1 MAVAV
6 TAASP
11 SPSRRVPMDLRD
23 GPTRTRRACHEASSV
38 AQVGCPLAAGHA
50 RARGPASR
58 AVVVVAVVLAP
69 SLAARRMR
77 AARER
82 RARARGGRRR
92 RASPSRTPH
101 RARTQHTQRREQR
114 ARQRR
119 RCMRAAGRRWDG
131 TSRTRQHARGA
142 RGTRERA
149 LAPGADARRATRT
162 SVSFDTPREGS
173 QSPPPARPAAPPLPS
188 RTGRGRAPVARPPT
202 GSSDHARHGDA
213 RAGDGAS
220 GVTVAQPPKGVPPG
234 ATANPP
240 TPISDMGPA
249 PLSGPLGTRGSA
261 GMRRPSHA
269 PRGCSTAATTPVVRR
284 RPRASR
290 PAAAPPRV
298 APARGPPQCIARARL
313 LPPLGRP
320 TSRQTKTHARRAR
333 EAPHRRSRQ
342 STPRLQP

>member
-119 RCMRAAGRRWDG
+119 RCMRAGRWDG
-131 TSRTRQHARGA
+131 TSRTRQRA
-142 RGTRERA
+142 RGTRGTWERA
-149 LAPGADARRATRT
+149 LAPGADARRAART

-173 QSPPPARPAAPPLPS
+173 QSPPARPAAPPLPS
-188 RTGRGRAPVARPPT
+188 RTGRGRAPVATSNRVFGPRSPRRRTSGRRGLGGHRPP
-202 GSSDHARHGDA
+202 
-213 RAGDGAS
+213 AS
-220 GVTVAQPPKGVPPG
+220 
-234 ATANPP
+234 
-240 TPISDMGPA
+240 
-249 PLSGPLGTRGSA
+249 
-261 GMRRPSHA
+261 
-269 PRGCSTAATTPVVRR
+269 
-284 RPRASR
+284 
-290 PAAAPPRV
+290 
-298 APARGPPQCIARARL
+298 
-313 LPPLGRP
+313 
-320 TSRQTKTHARRAR
+320 
-333 EAPHRRSRQ
+333 
-342 STPRLQP
+342 

>member
-82 RARARGGRRR
+82 RARARGGQRR

-101 RARTQHTQRREQR
+101 RARTQHTQGREQR

-119 RCMRAAGRRWDG
+119 RCMRAAGRWDG

-173 QSPPPARPAAPPLPS
+173 QSPPARPAAPPLPS
-188 RTGRGRAPVARPPT
+188 RTGRGRAPVATTNRVFGPRSPRRRT
-202 GSSDHARHGDA
+202 
-213 RAGDGAS
+213 S
-220 GVTVAQPPKGVPPG
+220 GR
-234 ATANPP
+234 
-240 TPISDMGPA
+240 
-249 PLSGPLGTRGSA
+249 RGLR
-261 GMRRPSHA
+261 GHRRP
-269 PRGCSTAATTPVVRR
+269 
-284 RPRASR
+284 AS
-290 PAAAPPRV
+290 
-298 APARGPPQCIARARL
+298 
-313 LPPLGRP
+313 
-320 TSRQTKTHARRAR
+320 
-333 EAPHRRSRQ
+333 
-342 STPRLQP
+342 

>member
-82 RARARGGRRR
+82 RARARGGQRR

-101 RARTQHTQRREQR
+101 RARTQHTQGREQR

-119 RCMRAAGRRWDG
+119 RCMRAAGRWDG

-142 RGTRERA
+142 RGPRERA

-173 QSPPPARPAAPPLPS
+173 QSPPARPAAIEDKN
-188 RTGRGRAPVARPPT
+188 AN
-202 GSSDHARHGDA
+202 
-213 RAGDGAS
+213 
-220 GVTVAQPPKGVPPG
+220 GV
-234 ATANPP
+234 
-240 TPISDMGPA
+240 
-249 PLSGPLGTRGSA
+249 
-261 GMRRPSHA
+261 
-269 PRGCSTAATTPVVRR
+269 
-284 RPRASR
+284 
-290 PAAAPPRV
+290 
-298 APARGPPQCIARARL
+298 
-313 LPPLGRP
+313 
-320 TSRQTKTHARRAR
+320 
-333 EAPHRRSRQ
+333 
-342 STPRLQP
+342 